1 MEEEANQYVHEVLG
15 RLEENLLEA
24 LKVVHRSKEK
34 YRTDGEEDG
43 PVEKTTIRSC
53 GEEMGKGVEK
63 EIGKITIAIDGPA
76 GSGKST
82 VAKRV
87 AAALGILYL
96 DTGAMYR
103 AVTLKALRAGLP
115 LDDEA
120 ALTKLAA
127 STVLEFKQ
135 TTDGAYHLFMDG
147 EDVSAEIRMA
157 PVTKAVSAV
166 SAVPGVREVL
176 VKQQQRIGRQG
187 GVVMDGR
194 DIGTVVLPQ
203 ADLKIF
209 LTASLGERAHRRWLE
224 LCTKGCTVTKDEVEE
239 DLKRRDAFDAGR
251 AVAPLK
257 PAADSVTLDTTALS
271 IEEVVERILELS
283 SSFCSEQEG

>member
-1 MEEEANQYVHEVLG
+1 
-15 RLEENLLEA
+15 
-24 LKVVHRSKEK
+24 
-34 YRTDGEEDG
+34 
-43 PVEKTTIRSC
+43 
-53 GEEMGKGVEK
+53 MGKRIQKKIAE
-63 EIGKITIAIDGPA
+63 ITIAIDGPA

-103 AVTLKALRAGLP
+103 AITLKALRADLP
-115 LDDEA
+115 LTDEV
-120 ALTKLAA
+120 ALAKLAA

-135 TTDGAYHLFMDG
+135 NADGTYHLYMDG
-147 EDVSAEIRMA
+147 EDVSTEIRMA
-157 PVTKAVSAV
+157 PVTKAVSVV

-176 VKQQQRIGRQG
+176 VKQQKRIGRHG

-209 LTASLGERAHRRWLE
+209 LTASLGERAYRRWLE
-224 LCTKGCTVTKDEVEE
+224 LQAKGCAVTKDEVEE

-251 AVAPLK
+251 PVAPLR
-257 PAADSVTLDTTALS
+257 PAPDSVTLDTTALT
-271 IEEVVERILELS
+271 IEEVVERILALS
-283 SSFCSEQEG
+283 SSFCSKQEG

>member
-1 MEEEANQYVHEVLG
+1 M
-15 RLEENLLEA
+15 
-24 LKVVHRSKEK
+24 
-34 YRTDGEEDG
+34 G
-43 PVEKTTIRSC
+43 PWRKTTIRSC
-53 GEEMGKGVEK
+53 GEEMGKCVEK
-63 EIGKITIAIDGPA
+63 KFGKITIAIDGPA

-194 DIGTVVLPQ
+194 DIGTVVLPE

-271 IEEVVERILELS
+271 IEEVVERILKLS

>member
-1 MEEEANQYVHEVLG
+1 MKQQ
-15 RLEENLLEA
+15 
-24 LKVVHRSKEK
+24 
-34 YRTDGEEDG
+34 
-43 PVEKTTIRSC
+43 P
-53 GEEMGKGVEK
+53 K

-87 AAALGILYL
+87 ADALGILYL

-103 AVTLKALRAGLP
+103 AVTLKALRAGLA

-120 ALTKLAA
+120 ALAKLAA
-127 STVLEFKQ
+127 ATALEFKQ
-135 TTDGAYHLFMDG
+135 TADGSYHLFMDG
-147 EDVSAEIRMA
+147 EDVSAQIRTA

-166 SAVPGVREVL
+166 SAVAGVREVL

-194 DIGTVVLPQ
+194 DIGTVVLPH

-209 LTASLGERAHRRWLE
+209 LTASLRERAYRRWLE
-224 LCTKGCTVTKDEVEE
+224 LQAKGDTVTIDEVEE
-239 DLKRRDAFDAGR
+239 DLKRRDAFDSGR
-251 AVAPLK
+251 SVAPLR
-257 PAADSVTLDTTALS
+257 PAPDSVTLDTTALS
-271 IEEVVERILELS
+271 IEEVVERILALAS
-283 SSFCSEQEG
+283 SSFCTMQEG